1 VGNPYPTNFLLTN
14 YEEITMRKRLSVLQR
29 TLVISGIALLQ
40 GVTHAETEVITI
52 NSKTVCDK
60 PFKLPMKSTAELPLT
75 FKLEAGSGGCQVDS
89 VGLVT
94 ITGQGTCI
102 IKASNPG
109 NATYNPVERQA
120 RFNIL
125 PTCATAEEKEKV
137 PVVRLVAYYAPA
149 GSAFAEKG
157 VLSGPLKY
165 AVEQFGKDGPQNLAF
180 PFQVRY
186 QAGRELPRNTLVTFT
201 LSGGKVIWGTTLS
214 GADLTVPKADGT
226 KINVTLTGK
235 GGTSDNSVTYSLNEP
250 LVADDALNFS
260 FKLGNVQQTL
270 QFPGRNV
277 AITTTVKDASGKQI
291 APTLSTVLAT
301 AVETLGVDFGLNAAD
316 NKPAF
321 IDGNADLKMF
331 VGSGNISDTQVSYG
345 QLRLTETAKGLAAA
359 TTCPSTA
366 NNSTCQSTLWSA
378 KENLST
384 GSLSIEKGNFSASG
398 KPEDGKVYL
407 DTTRKILPTNLV
419 NSTEANWALEASD
432 LQDLFTAKG
441 DIILTV
447 DGETEINR
455 NRTPPQGTFTATFS
469 SGQTISR
476 FATLRHLKVNGTV
489 CTLYNIPPSNALDIV
504 AIRVTNQSDS
514 ADGWVKGTLRDVD
527 NKVIFSGKVL
537 IEQNNLMPH
546 QTVRLQMEDL
556 TADGASWT
564 GRAVLMLHSNVP
576 YPELQIFGFLRAREA
591 TGFPETPMMNMSRG
605 ASGQPCE

>member
-1 VGNPYPTNFLLTN
+1 
-14 YEEITMRKRLSVLQR
+14 MRKRLSVLQR

-60 PFKLPMKSTAELPLT
+60 PFKLPMKSTAGLPLT
-75 FKLEAGSGGCQVDS
+75 FKLEADSTGCQVDS
-89 VGLVT
+89 EGLVT
-94 ITGQGTCI
+94 ITGEGTCV

-125 PTCATAEEKEKV
+125 PTCATAEEKKKV

-157 VLSGPLKY
+157 VFSGPLKY
-165 AVEQFGKDGPQNLAF
+165 AGEQFGDKGSQNLAF

-186 QAGRELPRNTLVTFT
+186 QAGRELPGNTLVTFT
-201 LSGGKVIWGTTLS
+201 LSGGDVTWGTTLS
-214 GADLTVPKADGT
+214 GANLTVPKADGT
-226 KINVTLTGK
+226 KIDVTLTDK
-235 GGTSDNSVTYSLNEP
+235 GGTSDNSVTYLLNKP

-270 QFPGRNV
+270 QFPGQNV
-277 AITTTVKDASGKQI
+277 AITTTVKDATGKQI

-301 AVETLGVDFGLNAAD
+301 AVETLGVDFGLSAVD
-316 NKPAF
+316 NKSAF
-321 IDGNADLKMF
+321 IDGNAEKTF

-345 QLRLTETAKGLAAA
+345 HLRLTETAKGLAAA
-359 TTCPSTA
+359 TTCPPTA

-384 GSLSIEKGNFSASG
+384 GSLSIDKGNFSASG
-398 KPEDGKVYL
+398 KPKDGKVYL
-407 DTTRKILPTNLV
+407 DTTRKILLTNLV
-419 NSTEANWALEASD
+419 NLTEANWALEASD

-447 DGETEINR
+447 VGDTEINR
-455 NRTPPQGTFTATFS
+455 NRQPPRGTFTATFS

-476 FATLRHLKVNGTV
+476 FATLRHLKGNGTV
-489 CTLYNIPPSNALDIV
+489 CTLYNIPPINALDIV
-504 AIRVTNQSDS
+504 QIRITNQSPTI
-514 ADGWVKGTLRDVD
+514 DGYVKGKLRDQD
-527 NKVIFSGKVL
+527 NKVIFAGKTL
-537 IEQNNLMPH
+537 IEQGSLKPH

-564 GRAVLMLHSNVP
+564 GRAVLTLYSNVP
-576 YPELQIFGFLRAREA
+576 YPELQVFGLLRAREA
-591 TGFPETPMMNMSRG
+591 TGFPETPLMNMSRG

>member
-1 VGNPYPTNFLLTN
+1 
-14 YEEITMRKRLSVLQR
+14 MRKRLSVLQR

-125 PTCATAEEKEKV
+125 PTCATAEKKEKV

-157 VLSGPLKY
+157 VFSGPLEY
-165 AVEQFGKDGPQNLAF
+165 AGEQFGNNGPQNLDF
-180 PFQVRY
+180 PFGVHY
-186 QAGRELPRNTLVTFT
+186 QAGRELPGNALVTFT
-201 LSGGKVIWGTTLS
+201 LSGGGVTWDQNLS
-214 GADLTVPKADGT
+214 GANLTVQKADGT

-235 GGTSDNSVTYSLNEP
+235 GRTSDNSVTYSLNES
-250 LVADDALNFS
+250 LAADAALNFS

-270 QFPGRNV
+270 QFPGQNV
-277 AITTTVKDASGKQI
+277 AITTTVKDATGKQI

-301 AVETLGVDFGLNAAD
+301 AVETVGVDFGLSTAD
-316 NKPAF
+316 KGKLVF
-321 IDGNADLKMF
+321 IDGLSDLKTF
-331 VGSGNISDTQVSYG
+331 VNSGRISDTQVSYG
-345 QLRLTETAKGLAAA
+345 HLRLTETAKGLAAA
-359 TTCPSTA
+359 ATCPPTA
-366 NNSTCQSTLWSA
+366 NNFTCQSTLWSA

-398 KPEDGKVYL
+398 KPENELVYL
-407 DTTRKILPTNLV
+407 DTTHPILPTGLV

-447 DGETEINR
+447 DGTTEINR
-455 NRTPPQGTFTATFS
+455 NRQPPRGTFTATFS

-489 CTLYNIPPSNALDIV
+489 CTLYNIPPNNASDIV
-504 AIRVTNQSDS
+504 TIRITNQSPTI
-514 ADGWVKGTLRDVD
+514 DGYVKGKLRDED
-527 NKVIFSGKVL
+527 NKVIFAGKTL
-537 IEQNNLMPH
+537 IEQGSLKPH

-556 TADGASWT
+556 TADGASWR
-564 GRAVLMLHSNVP
+564 GRAVLTLYSNVP
-576 YPELQIFGFLRAREA
+576 YPELQVFGLLRAREA
-591 TGFPETPMMNMSRG
+591 TGFPETPLMNLSRG